1 MTDDPRRAALTARI
15 LGSLPGLTHFVR
27 RRMGA
32 ELRARESASDIV
44 QSTCRELLRSA
55 SSFEER
61 GEASFQR
68 WLQSAAEH
76 KLANRARHWHAER
89 RAGEPEALGAHQG
102 AHQGENGAVSG
113 TELEPMA
120 PRDAAP
126 SQEAMLRE
134 EVERLEWAFR
144 ALEPEHRSVVRRSQI
159 DGASLA
165 EIAAEMGRSSEAVRK
180 LLARALA
187 RLSTHLEDLPPP
199 GASERAGRTPVA

>member
-1 MTDDPRRAALTARI
+1 MVAPDDPRRAALAARI

-27 RRMGA
+27 RRMGP
-32 ELRARESASDIV
+32 ELRTRESASDIV

-68 WLQSAAEH
+68 WLQAAAEH
-76 KLANRARHWHAER
+76 KLQNHARHWHAQR
-89 RAGEPEALGAHQG
+89 RAGESPASGGTSSAPEPPDPQG
-102 AHQGENGAVSG
+102 
-113 TELEPMA
+113 P
-120 PRDAAP
+120 AP

-134 EVERLEWAFR
+134 EIERLERAFR
-144 ALEPEHRSVVRRSQI
+144 ALEPDHATVLRRSQI

-165 EIAAEMGRSSEAVRK
+165 EIGAEMGRSSEAVRK

-187 RLSTHLEDLPPP
+187 RLSTHLQEGAPP
-199 GASERAGRTPVA
+199 GASERAARTPVA